1 MSGRVDCFR
10 AGTSRALLLSHF
22 PSLSLMLQLKGNSL
36 ISLFLLRVREAQD
49 SDPSP
54 LLGGSLDAFSQ
65 KRNESGSFA
74 EMWTNPESLT

>member
-1 MSGRVDCFR
+1 
-10 AGTSRALLLSHF
+10 
-22 PSLSLMLQLKGNSL
+22 MLQLKGNSL